1 MPAVRKKR
9 TTPAAS
15 TALDRPDVIEVKAS
29 VFKDTCLQ
37 LLDEVHRR
45 EVEVVVTKHG
55 RAVARLVSADAR
67 APTSRGFMR
76 GTVVSCGDIV
86 SPDFEPWGDLG

>member
-1 MPAVRKKR
+1 MPAARKHR
-9 TTPAAS
+9 STPAAS

-37 LLDEVHRR
+37 LLDVVHRR
-45 EVEVVVTKHG
+45 ELEVVVTKHG
-55 RAVARLVSADAR
+55 KAVARLVPADAR